1 MMIIIII
8 NRIKRQYIQPF
19 VVDDHQKKNER
30 NKKMSTN
37 KRNKNNKKNAIFGL
51 FCSLFYQWFDMR
63 TPKKKFNFKL
73 EPRPPPPLSTDNTI

>member
-19 VVDDHQKKNER
+19 VVDDHQKKKNER

-63 TPKKKFNFKL
+63 TATKKKFQFQ
-73 EPRPPPPLSTDNTI
+73 T